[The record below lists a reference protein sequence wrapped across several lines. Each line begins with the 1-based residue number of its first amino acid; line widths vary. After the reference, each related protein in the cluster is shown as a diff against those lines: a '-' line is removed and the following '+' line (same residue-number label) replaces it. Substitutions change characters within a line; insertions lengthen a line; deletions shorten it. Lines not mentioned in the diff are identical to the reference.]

1 MGEWM
6 QRAALIEGKIVR
18 PHQPRLSEPW
28 ATAPLPEPCHSEASE
43 PDYRQHPVG
52 YEFPRFVIPTADGPV
67 EFQLAVP
74 REKYDAFAILDLLMR
89 YHGPVDSGSG
99 KRANT
104 AVGGS

>member
-6 QRAALIEGKIVR
+6 QPAALIEGEIVR

-28 ATAPLPEPCHSEASE
+28 ATAPLPEPWHSEASE

-52 YEFPRFVIPTADGPV
+52 YEIPRFVIPTADGPL

-74 REKYDAFAILDLLMR
+74 KEKNDAFAILDLLMR
-89 YHGPVDSGSG
+89 DHGPVDSGSG
-99 KRANT
+99 EKAHT
-104 AVGGS
+104 AVGAS